1 MDNDFPLDKISQI
14 IKKKP
19 NPGLLFYKC
28 KIRIPSISLIEIV
41 SI

>member
-19 NPGLLFYKC
+19 NPAM
-28 KIRIPSISLIEIV
+28 SL
-41 SI
+41 S